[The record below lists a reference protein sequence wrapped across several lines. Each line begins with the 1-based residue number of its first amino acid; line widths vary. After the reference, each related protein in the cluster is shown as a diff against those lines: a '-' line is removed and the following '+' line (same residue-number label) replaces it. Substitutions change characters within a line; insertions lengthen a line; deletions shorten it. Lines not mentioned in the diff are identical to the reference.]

1 MKKIQFDD
9 GVGIVLDS
17 ILSDRLAVLAGA
29 GLSMAPPSSL
39 PSAAHI
45 AAEAKK
51 KYDAT
56 YGSTRPALAVSVD
69 EKADFFFQKGELA
82 STYFKRLIDKDA
94 FAGPPNGGHS
104 AIADF
109 LLTRGLQTAVTTNVD
124 GMIETAGQLLLG
136 QIGVGIDG
144 LSVAG
149 LAPDVSPLLK
159 IHGCRTSDPSNMVW
173 AHGQVLA
180 SPVKERL
187 ASSAGWL
194 AQRLLDRD
202 LLVVGYWTDWD
213 YLNEVLEKSLG
224 AVSPARVIV
233 VDPTD
238 TATFGA
244 KAPTLYALSQKA
256 KLDHGHVQASGAEFL
271 SAVRKEFSRTYIR
284 RALHAGAG
292 EYTSWSGSVPDPAW
306 LEPTVTDNEVLW
318 RIRRDLEGCAPQEPA
333 KTREPADEPMVGL
346 TILQLRAAGALEEG
360 SYWTLN
366 GYRIRV
372 IRTPNRSL
380 HSVQARFARELAPPV
395 APDLVI
401 AVGADSSALPCNIA
415 RGAGSGTITRGAG
428 LKWMTRIEG
437 LQELGIV

>member
-69 EKADFFFQKGELA
+69 EQADFFFQKGELA

-149 LAPDVSPLLK
+149 LAPD
-159 IHGCRTSDPSNMVW
+159 G
-173 AHGQVLA
+173 
-180 SPVKERL
+180 
-187 ASSAGWL
+187 
-194 AQRLLDRD
+194 
-202 LLVVGYWTDWD
+202 
-213 YLNEVLEKSLG
+213 LG
-224 AVSPARVIV
+224 ARP
-233 VDPTD
+233 
-238 TATFGA
+238 
-244 KAPTLYALSQKA
+244 
-256 KLDHGHVQASGAEFL
+256 
-271 SAVRKEFSRTYIR
+271 SA
-284 RALHAGAG
+284 
-292 EYTSWSGSVPDPAW
+292 
-306 LEPTVTDNEVLW
+306 
-318 RIRRDLEGCAPQEPA
+318 C
-333 KTREPADEPMVGL
+333 
-346 TILQLRAAGALEEG
+346 
-360 SYWTLN
+360 
-366 GYRIRV
+366 
-372 IRTPNRSL
+372 
-380 HSVQARFARELAPPV
+380 V
-395 APDLVI
+395 A
-401 AVGADSSALPCNIA
+401 C
-415 RGAGSGTITRGAG
+415 
-428 LKWMTRIEG
+428 
-437 LQELGIV
+437 